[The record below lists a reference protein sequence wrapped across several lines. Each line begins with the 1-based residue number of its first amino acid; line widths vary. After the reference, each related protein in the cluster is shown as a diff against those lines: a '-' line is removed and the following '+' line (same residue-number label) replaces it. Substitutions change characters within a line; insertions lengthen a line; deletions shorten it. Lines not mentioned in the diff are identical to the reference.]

1 MSQIVFL
8 NHYNTLSVSTIIT
21 NESHQSKQFQLKVE
35 IVDKQLQKALQ
46 TKELLVGEDEQPP
59 GDWKTNGHIYQI
71 KKKTEVEGGTTFN
84 IHESISEKQ
93 DRKSTRLN
101 SSHLHDALPIS
112 NEYHQSKQFQLKVE
126 IVDKQLQK
134 ALQTKELLVG
144 EDEQPP
150 GDWKTNGHIYQI
162 KKKTEVE
169 GGTTFNI
176 HESIS
181 EK

>member
-1 MSQIVFL
+1 MKKVITFFLFLLIISGCTNKYLKIDTDMSQIVFL

-93 DRKSTRLN
+93 LEKM
-101 SSHLHDALPIS
+101 
-112 NEYHQSKQFQLKVE
+112 
-126 IVDKQLQK
+126 
-134 ALQTKELLVG
+134 
-144 EDEQPP
+144 
-150 GDWKTNGHIYQI
+150 I
-162 KKKTEVE
+162 KKNAIKIILLDKKGDSLTSDFVHN
-169 GGTTFNI
+169 FKV
-176 HESIS
+176 IS
-181 EK
+181 DH

>member
-1 MSQIVFL
+1 MKKVITFFLFLLIISGCTNKYLKIDTDMSQIVFL

-46 TKELLVGEDEQPP
+46 TKELLVVEDEQPP

-93 DRKSTRLN
+93 LEKM
-101 SSHLHDALPIS
+101 
-112 NEYHQSKQFQLKVE
+112 
-126 IVDKQLQK
+126 
-134 ALQTKELLVG
+134 
-144 EDEQPP
+144 
-150 GDWKTNGHIYQI
+150 I
-162 KKKTEVE
+162 KKML
-169 GGTTFNI
+169 
-176 HESIS
+176 
-181 EK
+181 

>member
-1 MSQIVFL
+1 MRVNFEKSNYIFLFLLIISGCTNKYLKIDTDMSQIVFL

-93 DRKSTRLN
+93 LEKM
-101 SSHLHDALPIS
+101 
-112 NEYHQSKQFQLKVE
+112 
-126 IVDKQLQK
+126 
-134 ALQTKELLVG
+134 
-144 EDEQPP
+144 
-150 GDWKTNGHIYQI
+150 I
-162 KKKTEVE
+162 KKNAIKIILLDKKGDSLTSDFVHN
-169 GGTTFNI
+169 FKV
-176 HESIS
+176 IS
-181 EK
+181 DH